1 MTDVHAPL
9 LGARVR
15 ACLLLLAV
23 ALALPGT
30 TSAEE
35 IIIGEEYGAAGT
47 NAPQNTRLWWVSG
60 GKTRSAALLALSQR
74 CRREGGGECKIL
86 GAFSNSCQTYVR
98 SKAGSLYSGN
108 SVGPR
113 SAVLSAFRACGKDT
127 DVGQCYLVSLPLC
140 VGNGYAASDR
150 QGGGTADERAR
161 LTVEMQQAL
170 GQAAR

>member
-1 MTDVHAPL
+1 MTDSDTPIRA
-9 LGARVR
+9 ARRR

-23 ALALPGT
+23 ALALPGAAR
-30 TSAEE
+30 AEE
-35 IIIGEEYGAAGT
+35 IIISEEYGAAGT

-60 GKTRSAALLALSQR
+60 GKTRSAALLALSQM

-98 SKAGSLYSGN
+98 SKAGSLYAGN
-108 SVGPR
+108 SAGPR
-113 SAVLSAFRACGKDT
+113 SATLAAFRACGKDS
-127 DVGQCYLVSLPLC
+127 DVRQCYLVSLPLC

-161 LTVEMQQAL
+161 LTIEMQQAL
-170 GQAAR
+170 DQAAR